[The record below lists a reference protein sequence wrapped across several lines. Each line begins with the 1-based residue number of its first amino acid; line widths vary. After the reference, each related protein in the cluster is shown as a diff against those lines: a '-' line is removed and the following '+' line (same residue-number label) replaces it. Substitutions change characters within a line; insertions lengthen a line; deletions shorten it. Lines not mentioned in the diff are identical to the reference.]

1 MQEKMRVALL
11 NDSFPPF
18 IDGVANVVSN
28 YARILTENNCG
39 VLVATPEYPGV
50 TDRYPY
56 PVLRYKSLDTTRLV
70 GYRAGYPL
78 LPGTVGAINDFRPH
92 ILHAHCPTASALL
105 ARTARESTHAPVVF
119 TYHTK
124 YDIDIRTAIKN
135 EKVQQ
140 SLIRALVRVVSAA
153 DEVWVVSRGAGQNLW
168 DLGYEGDFRVMQN
181 GADMP
186 RGKAS
191 ASDIAALRAQHNLQ
205 ADIPILLFAG
215 RMRWY
220 KGIELILRG
229 LAIVKAQGVPFRM
242 VFVGDGQDLGE
253 IQALCQQLQL
263 DDYCIFAGAVQGR
276 SLLRT
281 YYSAADLFLFPST
294 FDTNGLVVREAA
306 ACCLPSLLVR
316 GSCAAEGVTHM
327 ENGLL
332 MEETA
337 EDLARQVIDAC
348 RHREALKK
356 LGENAQRDVYISW
369 ETAIGCA
376 QERYAQII
384 EEQKKPKTDRVFP
397 VVSDLLEAAIR
408 LQEWQEELRE
418 KGRGKSEKG

>member
-28 YARILTENNCG
+28 YARILTERDCP
-39 VLVATPEYPGV
+39 VMVATPEYPGV
-50 TDRYPY
+50 HDRYPY
-56 PVLRYKSLDTTRLV
+56 PVLRYKSLDTTKLV

-78 LPGTVGAINDFRPH
+78 LPGTVNAINDFHPH

-105 ARTARESTHAPVVF
+105 ARTARESTHAPMVF

-124 YDIDIRTAIKN
+124 YDIDIRTAVKN

-140 SLIRALVRVVSAA
+140 SLIRALVRMVSAA
-153 DEVWVVSRGAGQNLW
+153 DEVWVVSCGAGENLW
-168 DLGYEGDFRVMQN
+168 SLGYEGDFRVMEN

-186 RGKAS
+186 RGPADKEAVATLRKAHGWT
-191 ASDIAALRAQHNLQ
+191 D
-205 ADIPILLFAG
+205 DVPMLLFAG

-220 KGIELILRG
+220 KGIALILRG
-229 LAIVKAQGVPFRM
+229 LQIVKAQGVSFRM
-242 VFVGDGQDLGE
+242 AFVGDGQDMPE
-253 IQALCQQLQL
+253 IKELCEELALSDVCA
-263 DDYCIFAGAVQGR
+263 FVGAVQDR
-276 SLLRT
+276 QLLRA

-332 MEETA
+332 MEENA
-337 EDLARQVIDAC
+337 EALAQQVVYAC
-348 RHREALKK
+348 QHRETLKK
-356 LGENAQRDVYISW
+356 LGENALRDVFISW
-369 ETAIGCA
+369 DEAVERA
-376 QERYAQII
+376 QERYAQIM
-384 EEQKKPKTDRVFP
+384 EEHKTPKSDRVFP
-397 VVSDLLEAAIR
+397 VVSELLEAAIK
-408 LQEWQEELRE
+408 LQEWQESI
-418 KGRGKSEKG
+418 RGQRD